1 MSEVKA
7 RESRTRHLPW
17 RFVMP
22 ALAVS
27 VAFGSLIAH
36 GAGSA
41 PAAVKRPAAV
51 QATASQKVTVVTVVA
66 GKPGELA
73 FKLSKTSSVPAG
85 TVIFKVT
92 NLGVAYHNFKL
103 CVIPVPTA
111 LGTRN
116 ACFGK
121 ATPVLKHG
129 KSATLTLA
137 LTTPGKYEFLCSVVG
152 HAAAGM
158 KGLLGIGVAV
168 TSSEQRVAAHAG
180 GSTSGTGGGG
190 GGTGGGGGGS
200 GGGGAGGGEIGP
212 AVGCPPGVTVRAS
225 GNADADGDELGT
237 EPDDQ
242 DGCV

>member
-1 MSEVKA
+1 M
-7 RESRTRHLPW
+7 RHLPW
-17 RFVMP
+17 RFLLP

-27 VAFGSLIAH
+27 VAVGSLFAR

-41 PAAVKRPAAV
+41 PAAVERPAAV
-51 QATASQKVTVVTVVA
+51 QSKASQKVTVVTVVA

-85 TVIFKVT
+85 KVVFKVT
-92 NLGVAYHNFKL
+92 NLGAAFHNFKL
-103 CVIPVPTA
+103 CTIPVPTA
-111 LGTRN
+111 LGTKN

-121 ATPVLKHG
+121 ATPILKHG
-129 KSATLTLA
+129 KSATLTLV
-137 LTTPGKYEFLCSVVG
+137 LTTAGKYEFLCTVVG

-168 TSSEQRVAAHAG
+168 TTAEQKIAAKAG
-180 GSTSGTGGGG
+180 GSSSAGGGG
-190 GGTGGGGGGS
+190 SGGTGGGGGGS
-200 GGGGAGGGEIGP
+200 GGGGGGGGAEVGP